1 MGETPLISVIVP
13 VYNAEHFLK
22 RCVDSIRSQTYKN
35 FEIILI
41 DDGSTD
47 SSGMLCDNYQ
57 ALDSRIR
64 VIHKPNGGL
73 SSARNAGLDICS
85 GEYIAFVDSDD
96 YIDSKMYESM
106 LSCLEEENV
115 DICVCQWQ
123 YELSDGQQVVDIS
136 KVNPNIFGKKHSSKF
151 AHFLY
156 QGSYEN
162 GVVVAVWNKLYHN
175 CVFASHRFAGRYME
189 DDNIIGHILSQ
200 DYTVFVMDQQYY
212 YYVQNS
218 ASLTNQSFGARNI
231 AFLDILER
239 RLNLFS
245 SDPYMVD
252 NTARLYCNI
261 YIEYYFKAKKINASL
276 PSIQTFDEM
285 FRQLRANRSCTLKF
299 YIRMHLFRFFPAAY
313 DFLLNR

>member
-136 KVNPNIFGKKHSSKF
+136 KVNPNIFGKCIHPNLRIFFIKDPMKTALLLPYGISCIIIVFLHHIVLPGAIWKTITLLATYCLRTILYLLWISSITI
-151 AHFLY
+151 
-156 QGSYEN
+156 
-162 GVVVAVWNKLYHN
+162 
-175 CVFASHRFAGRYME
+175 M
-189 DDNIIGHILSQ
+189 
-200 DYTVFVMDQQYY
+200 
-212 YYVQNS
+212 
-218 ASLTNQSFGARNI
+218 
-231 AFLDILER
+231 
-239 RLNLFS
+239 
-245 SDPYMVD
+245 
-252 NTARLYCNI
+252 
-261 YIEYYFKAKKINASL
+261 FKI
-276 PSIQTFDEM
+276 P
-285 FRQLRANRSCTLKF
+285 
-299 YIRMHLFRFFPAAY
+299 
-313 DFLLNR
+313 LL